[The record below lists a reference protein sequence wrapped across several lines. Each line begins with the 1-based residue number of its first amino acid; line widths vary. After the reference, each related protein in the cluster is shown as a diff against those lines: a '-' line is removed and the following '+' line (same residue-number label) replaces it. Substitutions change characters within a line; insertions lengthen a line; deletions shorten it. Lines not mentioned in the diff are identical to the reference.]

1 MDENGFLNPEGTLAD
16 RYVLM
21 MGASHTQGKE
31 VSPEQREV
39 IDKMVDILEDDDD
52 VQNVYTNMRPAEN
65 AE

>member
-1 MDENGFLNPEGTLAD
+1 MTKSG
-16 RYVLM
+16 
-21 MGASHTQGKE
+21 
-31 VSPEQREV
+31 EV